1 MNFSFPLRR
10 RDSLPYRRRRGG
22 RMRGRRPCHSATNDP
37 SYSQKSEVV
46 HYSRRNY
53 RLSLDADGSIDVTDR
68 DRTIFADQ
76 DD

>member
-22 RMRGRRPCHSATNDP
+22 RMRGDP
-37 SYSQKSEVV
+37 AILPPMIHLIPRSKVV

-53 RLSLDADGSIDVTDR
+53 RLSRVADGSIDVTDR
-68 DRTIFADQ
+68 DRTIFADE